1 MKCDKIL
8 ETMPDLAAGIMAAT
22 PEINDHLRSCPACAT
37 KLDEMQKT
45 MALLDEWQV
54 PEPSPYFDVRLQAQ
68 LREEMAKPATAWF
81 EWLRRPALAVS
92 LTILM
97 AVGVALVSK
106 KTGMVGPSD
115 GPGVVAQTQENTQA
129 VPDTPG
135 TAVSDLQ
142 ALDNNDDLYA
152 NFDVLDDLQVQENVT
167 ATP

>member
-1 MKCDKIL
+1 
-8 ETMPDLAAGIMAAT
+8 
-22 PEINDHLRSCPACAT
+22 
-37 KLDEMQKT
+37 MQKT

-152 NFDVLDDLQVQENVT
+152 NFDVLDDLQVQEDVT

>member
-1 MKCDKIL
+1 MSQ
-8 ETMPDLAAGIMAAT
+8 
-22 PEINDHLRSCPACAT
+22 HLRSCPACAT

-68 LREEMAKPATAWF
+68 LREEMAKPATGWF

-115 GPGVVAQTQENTQA
+115 GPGVVAQTQE
-129 VPDTPG
+129 TPKRFPIRLEPQSAICKRSI
-135 TAVSDLQ
+135 TTTICMRILMSWTTCR
-142 ALDNNDDLYA
+142 
-152 NFDVLDDLQVQENVT
+152 FRRT
-167 ATP
+167 

>member
-81 EWLRRPALAVS
+81 EWLRRPALAVPEPFGE
-92 LTILM
+92 LPPCVPGEATIPRQLKNHPRRRGSCLFLRP
-97 AVGVALVSK
+97 A
-106 KTGMVGPSD
+106 D
-115 GPGVVAQTQENTQA
+115 RC
-129 VPDTPG
+129 
-135 TAVSDLQ
+135 
-142 ALDNNDDLYA
+142 
-152 NFDVLDDLQVQENVT
+152 
-167 ATP
+167 

>member
-106 KTGMVGPSD
+106 KTGMRFPIRLEPQS
-115 GPGVVAQTQENTQA
+115 AICKHSITT
-129 VPDTPG
+129 TICMRILMSWM
-135 TAVSDLQ
+135 TCRSRR
-142 ALDNNDDLYA
+142 
-152 NFDVLDDLQVQENVT
+152 T
-167 ATP
+167 